1 MIKYS
6 IVIPCYK
13 SSATIEKV
21 VSMTR
26 EELTKYIAD
35 RFTPKDKR
43 RKMPDYSL
51 QFVLVNDGSPDGGM
65 TAEVIN
71 KMGRECDDVI
81 AIDLAKNGGQH
92 NAIMC
97 GLNFAEGEYIIMMDD
112 DMQTHPSQITKL
124 IDAIEG
130 GTYDVV
136 YAKYPEKKHSL
147 YRRLGSDFNS
157 FCEKVLIGKP
167 KDISMPSFYIMKKY
181 VRDAMIEYRNPF
193 TYLDGLVLRTTTN
206 IGNVDVE
213 HFEREVGQSG
223 YTFKKLVRHWFD
235 IVGFTVAPLKL
246 ALSVG
251 FAVSAASLIAAI
263 VIFVQKIAFG
273 VSVSGWASM
282 MVVMCFL
289 FGVVL
294 MFMGFIGEY
303 VGRIFMSANNHPQY
317 VIRSVTRKEKQE

>member
-13 SSATIEKV
+13 SSETIGKV
-21 VSMTR
+21 VTLAR
-26 EELTKYIAD
+26 EELNKYLQD
-35 RFTPKDKR
+35 GQK
-43 RKMPDYSL
+43 L
-51 QFVLVNDGSPDGGM
+51 QFVLVNDGSPDGGK
-65 TAEVIN
+65 TAQIIN
-71 KMGRECDDVI
+71 RMGSECDDVV

-97 GLNFAEGEYIIMMDD
+97 GLNYAEGEYIIMMDD
-112 DMQTHPSQITKL
+112 DMQTHPSQLCKL
-124 IDAIEG
+124 TEAIEG
-130 GTYDVV
+130 DYDVV
-136 YAKYPEKKHSL
+136 YARYPKKKHSL

-167 KDISMPSFYIMKKY
+167 KELSMPSFYIMKKF

-193 TYLDGLVLRTTTN
+193 TYLDGLVLRTTNN

-213 HFEREVGQSG
+213 HFEREVGESG

-235 IVGFTVAPLKL
+235 IIGFTVAPLKL
-246 ALSVG
+246 ALTTG
-251 FAVSAASLIAAI
+251 FAVAAGSIIAAL
-263 VIFVQKIAFG
+263 VIIIQKLAFG
-273 VSVSGWASM
+273 VSVNGWASM

-289 FGVVL
+289 FGIVL

-303 VGRIFMSANNHPQY
+303 IGRIFMSSNNHPQY
-317 VIRSVTRKEKQE
+317 VIRSVTRKEQIAGQGNKS